1 MLSSENHLQSV
12 SLPTQK
18 MQYGTIF
25 RPDIPK
31 TWEEFSYTT
40 LYIASEPADL
50 QIDNIVQNQ
59 IVEWR
64 AEIDTRLGQL
74 ASLLSHQ
81 IPLSALSSSERTS
94 FKHAPLS
101 DICLQRHLLSV
112 LLTR

>member
-12 SLPTQK
+12 PLPTQK

-25 RPDIPK
+25 WPDIPK

-64 AEIDTRLGQL
+64 AEIDTRLGVGQL

-81 IPLSALSSSERTS
+81 ILLSALSSSER
-94 FKHAPLS
+94 
-101 DICLQRHLLSV
+101 LLSGM
-112 LLTR
+112 LL